1 MKQTFVGLL
10 VTLMAMSVS
19 AQELEGRIYG
29 RSVEF
34 SVSNPAGVVAAMTQF
49 NASEA
54 GQNFP
59 ANVLL
64 NQIIADGESDTS
76 HTVDVFYASAAG
88 MDQAASQPSMEG
100 MRILSAMQ
108 ASADLNGAAVFTM
121 DRGRGLASEPGTVT
135 QLFSMEVTDAAAF
148 NKALDK
154 LWDSKAMK
162 EFPGGVY
169 QGTFFANGTDSST
182 HWVPFVAKDMATLT
196 SGMDAFFASP
206 AMGAYLK
213 NASDFRTVT
222 RTRLHR
228 TLLAFRNDG

>member
-88 MDQAASQPSMEG
+88 MDQAASQPSMDG
-100 MRILSAMQ
+100 MRFLSAMQ

-135 QLFSMEVTDAAAF
+135 QLFSMEVTYAAAF

-182 HWVPFVAKDMATLT
+182 HWVSFVAKDMATLT

>member
-88 MDQAASQPSMEG
+88 MDQAAPQPSMDG
-100 MRILSAMQ
+100 MRFLSAMQ

-182 HWVPFVAKDMATLT
+182 HWVSFVAKDMATLT